1 MASDPACDVNRPL
14 MPAAQGKPAGS
25 AATRDGKVHFT
36 C

>member
-1 MASDPACDVNRPL
+1 